1 MGKGT
6 KPGPCPWQGLELDL
20 RALPT
25 QIWWFYD
32 NSRSARAVWARCCS
46 PHLSL
51 TSSQTFTEK
60 NNFHSGLECFDFCLL
75 VTAELAFMERDF
87 CSSRIRLRCLHDFGF
102 QTCAACQHGSQL
114 YEHWFAQL
122 RNPLGDPPER
132 PPRTQKKKEKKKIK
146 LMPFHQRTNEQLV
159 HCLTELFAYQ
169 PCPFSIPKS

>member
-25 QIWWFYD
+25 QIRWFYD
-32 NSRSARAVWARCCS
+32 NSRSTRAVWARCSS
-46 PHLSL
+46 PHLLL

-87 CSSRIRLRCLHDFGF
+87 CSSRIRLCCLHDFGF

-114 YEHWFAQL
+114 YEHRFTQL
-122 RNPLGDPPER
+122 LKPLGDPPER